1 MRIRPGLRSALLQE
15 FRWVSENL
23 SNRSGAPIDP
33 FDSRLD
39 FSGCLLLGATILD
52 KEKETKA
59 PSEQTPDT
67 SEAEPQK
74 QIDPPTPKFVK
85 AKKRKAILWTIVGIG
100 AVGVL
105 TLGTIA
111 FLGTNFGS
119 FTIKLEKDPDA
130 SLEMGTVLALT
141 GRGTGLEKPSSY
153 LNAEGITSTA
163 AIAADNLPKASILDA
178 DITTDNY
185 DEVMDAKKQAAAK
198 TAQVGTADSSSGDAK
213 EGVYFNYTF
222 YLRNISTEEVSY
234 SIKMDATSVTEPSN
248 LYDASGNLTSVPLE
262 KFIRI
267 RVYENLY
274 LDGLPATHSHVTY
287 AYPATTSGTPLPE
300 YVSDPGST
308 NPESRAVCTN
318 FSDWQ
323 SSLFTVFSYEGKS
336 LPGEGVVRYSVLMWF
351 EGFDPDTEN
360 VQMPQDG
367 SLAFGIDITGT
378 KKRASQD
385 SSASI

>member
-1 MRIRPGLRSALLQE
+1 M
-15 FRWVSENL
+15 
-23 SNRSGAPIDP
+23 
-33 FDSRLD
+33 
-39 FSGCLLLGATILD
+39 D

-153 LNAEGITSTA
+153 LNAEGIASTA

-185 DEVMDAKKQAAAK
+185 DEV
-198 TAQVGTADSSSGDAK
+198 
-213 EGVYFNYTF
+213 
-222 YLRNISTEEVSY
+222 
-234 SIKMDATSVTEPSN
+234 
-248 LYDASGNLTSVPLE
+248 
-262 KFIRI
+262 
-267 RVYENLY
+267 
-274 LDGLPATHSHVTY
+274 
-287 AYPATTSGTPLPE
+287 
-300 YVSDPGST
+300 
-308 NPESRAVCTN
+308 
-318 FSDWQ
+318 
-323 SSLFTVFSYEGKS
+323 
-336 LPGEGVVRYSVLMWF
+336 
-351 EGFDPDTEN
+351 
-360 VQMPQDG
+360 
-367 SLAFGIDITGT
+367 
-378 KKRASQD
+378 
-385 SSASI
+385 